1 MASGVRFLHLADVH
15 IGFRVTRFDDRVAR
29 RLREA
34 RFQALDNVLR
44 VSEEGEVDFI
54 VISGDLFDDNAVSL
68 TDAQR
73 AYDMLKGRPIPVYV
87 LPGNHDPHCAG
98 SVWRR
103 HPWSDTGGTSV
114 HVLGSP
120 NAVAVS
126 ETVSLYPCPVTH
138 KTSREDP
145 TEWIEAGE
153 ASGGIRIGVAHGSVM
168 DRATLP
174 LDDHPIPMDAW
185 QQRRLDY
192 LALGHWHQAKVYGQ
206 AAGGLRMAYPGTL
219 EQMSFP
225 AQTALSVGWTPYSPA
240 PDRDELAGSSE
251 GQALLVQIAAPGAVP
266 IIESVECGHYVW
278 VDETV
283 DLTDDAD
290 FAKTFSHIASRENP
304 ERCLLRLTLKGVLS
318 AASMVKLDGFQ
329 DMLARYMYCDL
340 NLEEL
345 YLEPQDESVAELAGH
360 GVVGEVLERIREVL
374 DSDPAEQ
381 ERLRAQRAILLLY
394 RLAREV
400 ET

>member
-1 MASGVRFLHLADVH
+1 M
-15 IGFRVTRFDDRVAR
+15 
-29 RLREA
+29 
-34 RFQALDNVLR
+34 
-44 VSEEGEVDFI
+44 
-54 VISGDLFDDNAVSL
+54 
-68 TDAQR
+68 
-73 AYDMLKGRPIPVYV
+73 
-87 LPGNHDPHCAG
+87 
-98 SVWRR
+98 
-103 HPWSDTGGTSV
+103 
-114 HVLGSP
+114 
-120 NAVAVS
+120 
-126 ETVSLYPCPVTH
+126 
-138 KTSREDP
+138 
-145 TEWIEAGE
+145 
-153 ASGGIRIGVAHGSVM
+153 
-168 DRATLP
+168 
-174 LDDHPIPMDAW
+174 
-185 QQRRLDY
+185 
-192 LALGHWHQAKVYGQ
+192 
-206 AAGGLRMAYPGTL
+206 
-219 EQMSFP
+219 
-225 AQTALSVGWTPYSPA
+225 
-240 PDRDELAGSSE
+240 
-251 GQALLVQIAAPGAVP
+251 P